1 MGGKWNQQNK
11 ILPGAY
17 INILG
22 ETPLSIK
29 QLDRGIVALPLD
41 LKWGTKGSYYK
52 IHSGDNTLK
61 TLGYD
66 ISDIISIREALKNAY
81 EVIVYKLNGGTKATA
96 TLTSGVTATATLE
109 GTRGNDISVITEAFN
124 GKFKISTYLDS
135 QLVDT
140 QIVAAYSEFTSNGY
154 IDIKGSGEIISG
166 TKKLTSGSD
175 DTSTIT
181 EYNTCLEF
189 LKTQNFNVV
198 AYGGDTTEVKAVIE
212 SYVKDSR
219 ENEGIKIQAVMR
231 NYTCDYEGIIVVENG
246 VVLEDGTEISTGDAC
261 YWIAGATAGANINQ
275 SNTGKVYEGA
285 IDVNPRFT
293 KTQMEEKIKSGKLIF
308 KVDNNHRVTIVYDI
322 NTLLSYL
329 PNKKESFK
337 KNRVIRTL
345 DGIANDITSVWE
357 YNFMG
362 KIDNNADGRS
372 LYRGA
377 LVDYF
382 KGLQSINAIENFSPE
397 DVIVEPGTDSDAIT
411 VKVGVEITDSAEKLY
426 MTVTV

>member
-1 MGGKWNQQNK
+1 MGGTWNQQNK

-22 ETPLSIK
+22 ETPLTIK

-41 LKWGTKGSYYK
+41 LKWGAKGSYYK

-66 ISDIISIREALKNAY
+66 ITGIIPIREALKNAY
-81 EVIVYKLNGGTKATA
+81 EVIIYKLNGGTKATA
-96 TLTSGVTATATLE
+96 TLTSGVTATAALE

-140 QIVAAYSEFTSNGY
+140 QVISAYSEFTSNGY
-154 IDIKGSGEIISG
+154 IDIKGSGEIVTG

-189 LKTQNFNVV
+189 LKTQNFNVI
-198 AYGGDTTEVKAVIE
+198 AYGGDTTEIKSAIE
-212 SYVKDSR
+212 SYVKDLR

-246 VVLEDGTEISTGDAC
+246 VILEDGTEVSTGDAC

-293 KTQMEEKIKSGKLIF
+293 KTQMGEKIKSGKMIF

-337 KNRVIRTL
+337 KNRVIRTI

-382 KGLQSINAIENFSPE
+382 KGLQSLNAIENFSPE
-397 DVIVEPGTDSDAIT
+397 DVIIEPGTDSDAIT